1 MQSDTWNIYTGEQ
14 SFVFHFET
22 ETGCGS
28 ERMRFNARFRDALQ
42 VIQVYGMRRHEPQ
55 KRGGG
60 RQGLG
65 RRLSMRKIAARLRW
79 HDAGHLRNVSSPPFG
94 AMA

>member
-55 KRGGG
+55 KRGGEAG
-60 RQGLG
+60 TRQ
-65 RRLSMRKIAARLRW
+65 AAFHAEDRCTSPVARC
-79 HDAGHLRNVSSPPFG
+79 RSS
-94 AMA
+94 AQRV